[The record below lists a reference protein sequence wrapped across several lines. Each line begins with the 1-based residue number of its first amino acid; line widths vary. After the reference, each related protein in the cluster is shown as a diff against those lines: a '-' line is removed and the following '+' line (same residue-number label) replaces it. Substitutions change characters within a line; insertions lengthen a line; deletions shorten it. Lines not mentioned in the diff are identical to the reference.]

1 MDDVAGMTRRDLLR
15 AGGAG
20 AAGLTVLGAPGC
32 NLSGGQE
39 GGSAPAA
46 RDRPNIVLVII
57 DSLRT
62 DHVGAYGGRRAR
74 TPNLDAFARESL
86 LFSRARPES
95 MPTIPARRAI
105 MTGRRSFPFRGWKPE
120 PPLTLEPGWQSIPRH
135 HVTWDTLLR
144 RAGYFTAYCTDNP
157 HILSVRYDRFRR
169 AFDSRPG
176 FRGQLPLRRHPSRKV
191 GDRFLYRYV
200 PPELRD
206 DNAGRLREYLTVNRP
221 GRGEDDYLPARVFRS
236 GIDFLDKANA
246 RQPFA
251 LVVDC
256 FDPHEPWDPPHR
268 YLRRYADVGR
278 HEPQPIQPFPSPSA
292 LTSTLRPSTVGRAR
306 ALYSGEVDF
315 VDLWFGR
322 LLDKLDSAGLARNTW
337 VVMLSDHG
345 VLLGERGF
353 IGKSHTQLHR
363 ELWSIPFMIRHP
375 DGRRAGTRSDYLAS
389 THDVATTLL
398 SIAGVPVPR
407 PMDGV
412 DLSAFFRGHRPRRRT
427 YFTSA
432 LKHYVCA
439 ADERWLLVCDN
450 QGGDAH
456 LFDRRNDPREL
467 RSVASRHPGQ
477 VRRLYRKVVA
487 DSGGRRPP
495 VFDLG

>member
-1 MDDVAGMTRRDLLR
+1 MEDRAGITRRELLV

-32 NLSGGQE
+32 SL
-39 GGSAPAA
+39 GSNGDGTSAA
-46 RDRPNIVLVII
+46 AAGDRPNIVLVII

-120 PPLTLEPGWQSIPRH
+120 PPLTVEPGWQSIPRNQ
-135 HVTWDTLLR
+135 VTWDALLR

-169 AFDSRPG
+169 GFDSRPG
-176 FRGQLPLRRHPSRKV
+176 VPGQLPLRRHPRRKV
-191 GDRFLYRYV
+191 GDRLLYRWV

-206 DNAGRLREYLTVNRP
+206 ENAGRLREYLTVNRP
-221 GRGEDDYLPARVFRS
+221 GRREDDYLPARVFRA
-236 GIDFLDKANA
+236 GIDFLDRAGA

-256 FDPHEPWDPPHR
+256 FDPHEPWDPPYR
-268 YLRRYADVGR
+268 TLRRYADVRPGQ
-278 HEPQPIQPFPSPSA
+278 PQPIQPFPSPSA
-292 LTSTLRPSTVGRAR
+292 LTSTLRPRTVRRAR

-315 VDLWFGR
+315 VDIWFGH
-322 LLDKLDSAGLARNTW
+322 LLDKLDAAGLAENTW
-337 VVMLSDHG
+337 VVVLSDHG

-353 IGKSHTQLHR
+353 IGKSHTQLHK
-363 ELWSIPFMIRHP
+363 ELWSVPFMIRHP
-375 DGRRAGTRSDYLAS
+375 QRRRRGTGSDYMAS
-389 THDVATTLL
+389 THDVAPTLL
-398 SIAGVPVPR
+398 SMGGVPVPR
-407 PMDGV
+407 AMNGE
-412 DLSAFFRGHRPRRRT
+412 DLSVIFEGRRPPPRP

-432 LKHYVCA
+432 LKNYVCA
-439 ADERWLLVCDN
+439 TDDRWLLICHN
-450 QGGDAH
+450 QGGDAR
-456 LFDRRNDPREL
+456 LFDRRSDPREV
-467 RSVASRHPGQ
+467 RNVASRHPKQ
-477 VRRLYRKVVA
+477 VRRLYRRVIA

-495 VFDLG
+495 RFNL

>member
-1 MDDVAGMTRRDLLR
+1 MDDFGGMTRRDLLR

-20 AAGLTVLGAPGC
+20 AAGLAVLGAPGC
-32 NLSGGQE
+32 SLTGSQD
-39 GGSAPAA
+39 GGSAVATA
-46 RDRPNIVLVII
+46 SRPNLVLVII

-86 LFSRARPES
+86 LFSRAWPES

-120 PPLTLEPGWQSIPRH
+120 PPLTEEPGWQSIPRH

-157 HILSVRYDRFRR
+157 HILSVPYDRFRR
-169 AFDSRPG
+169 RFDSRPG
-176 FRGQLPLRRHPSRKV
+176 FHGQLPLRRHPKRKV
-191 GDRFLYRYV
+191 GDRLVYRHV
-200 PPELRD
+200 PPEMRD
-206 DNAGRLREYLTVNRP
+206 ENAGRLREYLTLNRP
-221 GRGEDDYLPARVFRS
+221 GRREDDYLPARVFRS
-236 GIDFLDKANA
+236 GIDFLDTAGV

-256 FDPHEPWDPPHR
+256 FDPHEPWDPPHA
-268 YLRRYADVGR
+268 YLRRYADVPPGQ
-278 HEPQPIQPFPSPSA
+278 PQPIQPFPTPSA
-292 LTSTLRPSTVGRAR
+292 LTSTLRPRTVRRGR
-306 ALYSGEVDF
+306 ALYAGEVDF
-315 VDLWFGR
+315 VDVWFGR
-322 LLDKLDSAGLARNTW
+322 LLDKLDSTGLAPNTW

-353 IGKSHTQLHR
+353 IGKSHSQLHR
-363 ELWSIPFMIRHP
+363 ELWSVPFMIHHP
-375 DGRRAGTRSDYLAS
+375 EGRRGGTRSDYLAS

-412 DLSAFFRGHRPRRRT
+412 DLSVIFKGRRPPRRR

-432 LKHYVCA
+432 LKDHVCA
-439 ADERWLLVCDN
+439 ADDRWLLICHN
-450 QGGDAH
+450 QGGDAR
-456 LFDRRNDPREL
+456 LYDRRADPRGL
-467 RSVASRHPGQ
+467 RDVASRHPGQ
-477 VRRLYRKVVA
+477 VRRLYRRIVA
-487 DSGGRRPP
+487 DAGGRPLPR
-495 VFDLG
+495 FG

>member
-1 MDDVAGMTRRDLLR
+1 MDELGGMSRRELLW

-20 AAGLTVLGAPGC
+20 AAGLAVLGAAGC
-32 NLSGGQE
+32 SLSSRDAMRSGNRAG
-39 GGSAPAA
+39 
-46 RDRPNIVLVII
+46 DRPNIVLVII

-86 LFSRARPES
+86 LFTRARPES

-120 PPLTLEPGWQSIPRH
+120 PPLTEEPGWQSIPRH
-135 HVTWDTLLR
+135 QVTWDELLR
-144 RAGYFTAYCTDNP
+144 RAGYHTVYSTDNP
-157 HILSVRYDRFRR
+157 HILSVPYDRFRNR
-169 AFDSRPG
+169 FDSRPS
-176 FRGQLPLRRHPSRKV
+176 FHGQLPLRRHPRKKV
-191 GDRFLYRYV
+191 GDRVVYRYV

-206 DNAGRLREYLTVNRP
+206 QNAGRLREYLTVNGPDRQ
-221 GRGEDDYLPARVFRS
+221 EDEYLPARVFRA
-236 GIDFLDKANA
+236 GIDYLDAAGA

-278 HEPQPIQPFPSPSA
+278 NEPQPIQPFPTPSA
-292 LTSTLRPSTVGRAR
+292 LTSTLRPPTVHRAR

-315 VDLWFGR
+315 VDVWFGR
-322 LLDKLDSAGLARNTW
+322 LLDKLDSAGLAKNTW
-337 VVMLSDHG
+337 VVVLSDHG

-353 IGKSHTQLHR
+353 IGKSHSQQHR

-375 DGRRAGTRSDYLAS
+375 EGRKAGARSDFMAS
-389 THDVATTLL
+389 THDVAPTLL
-398 SIAGVPVPR
+398 SIAGLPVPR

-412 DLSAFFRGHRPRRRT
+412 DLSDLFEGRRLRPRT

-432 LKHYVCA
+432 LKDYVCA
-439 ADERWLLVCDN
+439 ADDRWLLICHN
-450 QGGDAH
+450 QGGDAR
-456 LFDRRNDPREL
+456 LFDRRADPREL
-467 RSVASRHPGQ
+467 RNVASRHPGQ
-477 VRRLYRKVVA
+477 VRRLYGRVIA

-495 VFDLG
+495 EFS